1 MPHPYLMYKQV
12 KTKRKKMVQKVI
24 IKRVHDE
31 RRWRRRQ
38 PKRLLLGQFKIDGIL
53 KYSLP
58 ITGFL
63 RQTNLLKNVKG
74 CSDFIKA
81 IQADR

>member
-1 MPHPYLMYKQV
+1 
-12 KTKRKKMVQKVI
+12 MVQKVI
-24 IKRVHDE
+24 IKRATMKGDGAE
-31 RRWRRRQ
+31 GNPRGYF
-38 PKRLLLGQFKIDGIL
+38 LGQFKIDGIL